1 MQVKP
6 FTLVARKWYF
16 YFCQRCDD
24 RKGTYSA
31 KVARLTSLVTA
42 VLLIRQ
48 LNPLSVEC
56 TAVSH
61 LTSKHFY
68 PLYFFDQIER
78 HFVQFLCN
86 GSSVCCE
93 SSAWLCCEGALNV
106 ICINLQTIISNWIF
120 SPSANF
126 YSLPQPF
133 SCALKSFNSHIFT
146 LNFTFSSLFLASIKS
161 SVLSLYYLSCKY
173 TLLSTYKTLVC
184 NFKMNI
190 KLKNSLI
197 FIYRK

>member
-61 LTSKHFY
+61 LASKHFY

-78 HFVQFLCN
+78 HFVHFLSCAL
-86 GSSVCCE
+86 SL
-93 SSAWLCCEGALNV
+93 SALWKQCRLCWLCCQGAPNV
-106 ICINLQTIISNWIF
+106 ICINLQTIISNSIF
-120 SPSANF
+120 SPISIP
-126 YSLPQPF
+126 Y
-133 SCALKSFNSHIFT
+133 
-146 LNFTFSSLFLASIKS
+146 LNLFHVLSNLLTAISSL
-161 SVLSLYYLSCKY
+161 
-173 TLLSTYKTLVC
+173 
-184 NFKMNI
+184 
-190 KLKNSLI
+190 
-197 FIYRK
+197 